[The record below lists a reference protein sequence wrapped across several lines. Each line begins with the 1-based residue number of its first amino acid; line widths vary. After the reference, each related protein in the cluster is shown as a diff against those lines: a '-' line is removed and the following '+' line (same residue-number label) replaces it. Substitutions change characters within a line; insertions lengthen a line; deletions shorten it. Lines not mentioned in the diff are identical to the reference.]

1 MNIPVKRILIFLAGL
16 YCMGLGVAL
25 SVIAAL
31 GTSPISCLPYVVSE
45 ILPVSV
51 GTVTFIMNFAFLI
64 SQIAILRKDFKFW
77 QLLQLPG
84 LLVFSACID
93 MNIMLFSWLP
103 TEMYFL
109 QLLWMICGC
118 LVLGIGVGLL
128 LLADY
133 VMMPADY
140 LIRILAL
147 VILKKDFGK
156 VKVAFDV
163 ILVCIAAVTSLIFL
177 HEIVGIRE
185 GSLIAALT
193 VGLIAR
199 AVAAKLSFL
208 RNDQIQ

>member
-1 MNIPVKRILIFLAGL
+1 MISVKLILIFIVGL

-31 GTSPISCLPYVVSE
+31 GTSPISCLQYVVSE

-51 GTVTFIMNFAFLI
+51 GTVTFIMNLLFMTA
-64 SQIAILRKDFKFW
+64 QIAILRKDFRLW
-77 QLLQLPG
+77 QFLQLPG
-84 LLVFSACID
+84 LLVFSVCID
-93 MNIMLFSWLP
+93 LNILLFSWLP
-103 TEMYFL
+103 VDFYVL
-109 QLLWMICGC
+109 QVLWMLLGC
-118 LVLGIGVGLL
+118 LILGVGVGLL

-140 LIRILAL
+140 LIRILAS
-147 VILKKDFGK
+147 VVLKKDFGK

-163 ILVCIAAVTSLIFL
+163 ALVCIAAVTSLVFL

-193 VGLIAR
+193 VGIIAR
-199 AVAAKLSFL
+199 YVASRFSFL
-208 RNDQIQ
+208 QIER

>member
-1 MNIPVKRILIFLAGL
+1 MTFPIKRILIFIAGL

-25 SVIAAL
+25 SVIASL
-31 GTSPISCLPYVVSE
+31 GTSPISCFPYVVSE

-51 GTVTFIMNFAFLI
+51 GTVTFIMNFIFLLA
-64 SQIAILRKDFKFW
+64 QIAILKKDFNPW
-77 QLLQLPG
+77 QVLQLPA

-93 MNIMLFSWLP
+93 WNIMMFSWLP
-103 TEMYFL
+103 IDTYLL
-109 QLLWMICGC
+109 QIVWMLAGC
-118 LVLGIGVGLL
+118 LILGTGIGLL

-140 LIRILAL
+140 LSRTIAS
-147 VILKKDFGK
+147 VVVKKDFGK

-163 ILVCIAAVTSLIFL
+163 TLVCIAAVTSLIFL

-193 VGLIAR
+193 VGIIAR
-199 AVAAKLSFL
+199 TVAAKLSFL
-208 RNDQIQ
+208 LKN

>member
-1 MNIPVKRILIFLAGL
+1 M
-16 YCMGLGVAL
+16 
-25 SVIAAL
+25 
-31 GTSPISCLPYVVSE
+31 
-45 ILPVSV
+45 
-51 GTVTFIMNFAFLI
+51 
-64 SQIAILRKDFKFW
+64 
-77 QLLQLPG
+77 
-84 LLVFSACID
+84 
-93 MNIMLFSWLP
+93 
-103 TEMYFL
+103 
-109 QLLWMICGC
+109 
-118 LVLGIGVGLL
+118 
-128 LLADY
+128 
-133 VMMPADY
+133 MMPADY

-147 VILKKDFGK
+147 VVLKKDFGK

>member
-1 MNIPVKRILIFLAGL
+1 MFLLRRILIFIAGL

-31 GTSPISCLPYVVSE
+31 GTSPISCFPYVVSE
-45 ILPVSV
+45 IAPVSV
-51 GTVTFIMNFAFLI
+51 GTVTFIMNFIFLLA
-64 SQIAILRKDFKFW
+64 QIAILKKDFKW
-77 QLLQLPG
+77 QILQLPA

-93 MNIMLFSWLP
+93 WNIMMFSWLP
-103 TEMYFL
+103 IDTYLL
-109 QLLWMICGC
+109 QIVWMLAGC
-118 LVLGIGVGLL
+118 LILGTGIGLL

-140 LIRILAL
+140 LSRTIAS
-147 VILKKDFGK
+147 VVVKKDFGK

-163 ILVCIAAVTSLIFL
+163 TLVCIAAVTSLVFL

-193 VGLIAR
+193 VGIIAR
-199 AVAAKLSFL
+199 TVAAKLSFL
-208 RNDQIQ
+208 LKN